1 MLSFHDPGPGL
12 LVRACCCMLLSGAA
26 ADPGSSS
33 IWCSTPQCK
42 PAVASGAQ
50 AQDLLMTPAAL
61 WGEAEHQY
69 HVVRVLGV
77 RGQQGAEQAGG
88 RTRLHAEWST
98 RLDYTVC

>member
-1 MLSFHDPGPGL
+1 MLPS
-12 LVRACCCMLLSGAA
+12 VA
-26 ADPGSSS
+26 ADPS

-61 WGEAEHQY
+61 WGEAEHQH

-98 RLDYTVC
+98 GLDYTVC